1 MLDKGAEVSQIRAVV
16 LDGDGRSFGSA
27 SHTRDCFGET
37 GIVQAL
43 ARFSVVDAMI
53 SGCPE

>member
-1 MLDKGAEVSQIRAVV
+1 MLDKGAEVAQIRAVV
-16 LDGDGRSFGSA
+16 LGGGGRRFGSA

-43 ARFSVVDAMI
+43 ARFSVVDTMI

>member
-27 SHTRDCFGET
+27 SHTRDWFGET